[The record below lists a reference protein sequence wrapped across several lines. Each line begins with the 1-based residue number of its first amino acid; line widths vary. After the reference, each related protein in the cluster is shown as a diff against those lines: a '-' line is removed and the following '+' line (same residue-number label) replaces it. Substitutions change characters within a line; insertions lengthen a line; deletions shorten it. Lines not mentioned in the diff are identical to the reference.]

1 MPASSIHLKNLV
13 LKGINKTFD
22 TLSTAIP
29 KDRVSFNKL
38 KAEYYQRT
46 NSEITENDF
55 LSFGLIDGNNY
66 LTNAGALF
74 ADEKLIFQSRI
85 FCTRWNGLDK
95 VNGLLEAI
103 DDKEFEGGIL
113 YLLHS
118 GEDFVKIN
126 SKKMWKK
133 GAQYRIEYPDYP
145 ERAVQEAIVNALI
158 HRDYSEVGSEIHI
171 DMYDDR
177 LEIYSPG
184 GMYDGSLIQEQNI
197 YNIASKR
204 RNPIIADLLGRMN
217 LMKEEEVG

>member
-1 MPASSIHLKNLV
+1 MEKLLFKILEEKWPKSWLKSISAFANGEGGKLFFGISDNDELIGLKDCISDSEKISEIIKVKLDPIPNIKLDIKTEENRNFIIVTVHSGNETPYYLVEGGSKIAYVRIGNESVPASSIHLKNLV

-46 NSEITENDF
+46 NFEITENDF

-103 DDKEFEGGIL
+103 
-113 YLLHS
+113 
-118 GEDFVKIN
+118 
-126 SKKMWKK
+126 WW
-133 GAQYRIEYPDYP
+133 
-145 ERAVQEAIVNALI
+145 
-158 HRDYSEVGSEIHI
+158 
-171 DMYDDR
+171 
-177 LEIYSPG
+177 
-184 GMYDGSLIQEQNI
+184 
-197 YNIASKR
+197 
-204 RNPIIADLLGRMN
+204 
-217 LMKEEEVG
+217 